1 VREVVVAEGEPVN
14 ALHPVSAGRYVAL
27 SVEDTGHG
35 IPPEVREHIFEPFFT
50 TKPEGRGTG
59 LGLSTVFGIVEQSG
73 GGVRVDSEPGRGTRF
88 EILFPRVEAAAPRA
102 ASVPSAANADPDR
115 ENEGDRARATIL
127 VVDDTA
133 AVLRVTRR
141 LLERAGYAVM
151 TATNGGE
158 ALETMAEHEGEI
170 ALVLSDIVMPDVG
183 GAALL
188 DQVLE
193 KWPGV
198 RVVLTS
204 GHADDEIALEAVRRA
219 TAFLPK
225 PYRAA
230 ELVGT
235 VREVLEG
242 RPSDS

>member
-1 VREVVVAEGEPVN
+1 
-14 ALHPVSAGRYVAL
+14 L
-27 SVEDTGHG
+27 
-35 IPPEVREHIFEPFFT
+35 I
-50 TKPEGRGTG
+50 
-59 LGLSTVFGIVEQSG
+59 
-73 GGVRVDSEPGRGTRF
+73 
-88 EILFPRVEAAAPRA
+88 
-102 ASVPSAANADPDR
+102 
-115 ENEGDRARATIL
+115 
-127 VVDDTA
+127 VDDTA
-133 AVLRVTRR
+133 AVLRVTER
-141 LLERAGYAVM
+141 LLERAGYVVV
-151 TATNGGE
+151 TATNGRE
-158 ALETMAEHEGEI
+158 ALEALEEHGGEI

-230 ELVGT
+230 ELVRT
-235 VREVLEG
+235 VREVLAE
-242 RPSDS
+242 RPKA